1 MTLMISGRILLQ
13 QKIAKST
20 SHRVCTTVGIL
31 CNLIELHSSSVLL
44 ACVQAVT
51 SLRNYAHVHCLAA
64 LKSQNTEKSSTQA
77 RKKHKKPDAKRNAVE
92 ASTGD
97 VKNAGEAHPNLSNAP
112 VHGTAEPLELAYASD
127 DGKRK
132 TRHSQR

>member
-1 MTLMISGRILLQ
+1 MCYSWHT
-13 QKIAKST
+13 
-20 SHRVCTTVGIL
+20 
-31 CNLIELHSSSVLL
+31 CNLIELHNSSILL

-51 SLRNYAHVHCLAA
+51 SVRNYAHVHCLAA

-77 RKKHKKPDAKRNAVE
+77 RKKHKKPDATKNAVE

-112 VHGTAEPLELAYASD
+112 VHGTAEPLQLEFASD
-127 DGKRK
+127 DGK
-132 TRHSQR
+132 QRLSEI